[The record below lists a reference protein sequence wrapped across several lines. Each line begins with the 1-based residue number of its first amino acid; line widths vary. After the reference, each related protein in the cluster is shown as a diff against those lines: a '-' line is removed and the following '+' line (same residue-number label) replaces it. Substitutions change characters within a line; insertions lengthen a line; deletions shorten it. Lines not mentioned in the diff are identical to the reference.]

1 MSALALN
8 KKMLL
13 EAGWLRENCAE
24 CLSASCPDCGS
35 PIDLRVGDPSIPEKE
50 CSVCLCKAIPVLQ
63 CSKCSQAVVS
73 AMEGVERQCQSV
85 YAYENGRGATFQP
98 DGEVWFHRKTATGKI
113 LCTLENELRESLTSG
128 ALTPSTLVCPF
139 GGDSFKKAMDHPSF
153 SAFLAHHSEEAVSA
167 HPSSPAAVPSP
178 VPPVSV
184 PIPAIAR
191 KTRIAIAW
199 AAVLGPI
206 GLLYVSWRM
215 SMVSLLLHVVSC
227 AILGWP
233 IWAVVTVW
241 HGVPILIA
249 YCKTRDGM
257 SFTGFPALVMKDL
270 RAITSVY
277 PIIEKFAHSSV
288 GAWISGT
295 IFLSGFLFGGSM
307 KMGQWMGNSN
317 WVAIG
322 LFFILC
328 FCITKISVNISK
340 KYIQSIKT
348 GHDIYFPYPFLTSSG
363 VLKNWL
369 RWSAMGILIFM
380 TCGLWE
386 QNAVLI
392 RLVLIG
398 LTIGLPFTPILKG
411 GIGSFAFGCVGG
423 LMSLLISGIAASVI
437 SFVYRIIIK

>member
-35 PIDLRVGDPSIPEKE
+35 PIDLRVGDPSIPERE

-98 DGEVWFHRKTATGKI
+98 DGEVWFHKKSASGKI
-113 LCTLENELRESLTSG
+113 RCTIEADLLEALTSG
-128 ALTPSTLVCPF
+128 DLKPSILVCNL
-139 GGDSFKKAMDHPSF
+139 GEDSFEKANEHSKFSGKLAPSEPP
-153 SAFLAHHSEEAVSA
+153 LIPILPEPV
-167 HPSSPAAVPSP
+167 P

-184 PIPAIAR
+184 PIPAVAR
-191 KTRIAIAW
+191 KTRVAIAW
-199 AAVLGPI
+199 AAIFGPV
-206 GLLYVSWRM
+206 GLLYISWKL
-215 SMVSLLLHVVSC
+215 SVGALFFHIIVC

-233 IWAVVTVW
+233 TWAVVIFW
-241 HGVPILIA
+241 HGVPSLIA

-257 SFTGFPALVMKDL
+257 SFTGFPALVMNDL

-277 PIIEKFAHSSV
+277 PIIEQFALSSV
-288 GAWISGT
+288 GAWISGI

-317 WVAIG
+317 WLAMG
-322 LFFILC
+322 LFLILC
-328 FCITKISVNISK
+328 FCITIISINISK
-340 KYIQSIKT
+340 KYIQSIKAFRALVST
-348 GHDIYFPYPFLTSSG
+348 VPILAGSG
-363 VLKNWL
+363 GGGMKNWL

-380 TCGLWE
+380 TFGLWE
-386 QNAVLI
+386 QNAGLM

-423 LMSLLISGIAASVI
+423 LMSLLLSGIAAGII
-437 SFVYRIIIK
+437 SFVYRIIMK